1 MKFFLI
7 ITISIITL
15 AAAAQYLIN
24 KSSAKTEQHEYE
36 VIKKYDDFEIR
47 QYKPA
52 LFSSVILNV
61 NTYKE
66 SSNQGFRILAGYIFG
81 ANERNESIPM
91 TTPVAMEIDSNSKM
105 MFMVPS
111 AYQED
116 NLPRPNNQN
125 INFEKHDSKIMA
137 VVRFSGWANDEK
149 IEKYKSIL
157 ASSLSEKGIN
167 FKNKFTFLGYNPPYE
182 LINRRNEVAVELIDF
197 KLRDNL

>member
-7 ITISIITL
+7 ITISIISL
-15 AAAAQYLIN
+15 VAAAQFLIN
-24 KSSAKTEQHEYE
+24 KSSANTEQHEYE
-36 VIKKYDDFEIR
+36 VIKKYDNFEIR

-52 LFSSVILNV
+52 LFSSVTLNV

-81 ANERNESIPM
+81 ANERNENIPM
-91 TTPVAMEIDSNSKM
+91 TTPVAMEIDSNAKM

-116 NLPRPNNQN
+116 NLPKPDNQN
-125 INFEKHDSKIMA
+125 IIFEKQDAKIMA

-157 ASSLSEKGIN
+157 ATALGEKSIN
-167 FKNKFTFLGYNPPYE
+167 FKNKFIYLGYNPPYE

-197 KLRDNL
+197 QVQDNL